1 MPEQSIDS
9 KVALQKNGS
18 FQHQDGKEQP
28 DLPGTPTNKS
38 HSNLV
43 EKFHVRAPRRISMAG
58 LDEAEKLKESS
69 KKKRPPRKP
78 RSFMR
83 RSSFSSAKRALR
95 QTAKSMFQ
103 YRRESFNDKS
113 DNNDDPSWEV
123 SVWFVGLR
131 FCVWVKVV

>member
-1 MPEQSIDS
+1 MPEPSIDS

-38 HSNLV
+38 HNNMV
-43 EKFHVRAPRRISMAG
+43 EKFNVRAPRRMSMAG
-58 LDEAEKLKESS
+58 LEEADKLKEAS

-83 RSSFSSAKRALR
+83 RSSFSSVKSALR

-113 DNNDDPSWEV
+113 DNNNDPSWEV
-123 SVWFVGLR
+123 SV
-131 FCVWVKVV
+131 